1 MSLIEQH
8 ISKVNN
14 WTIEY
19 CNKVIFE
26 FERFLSIKISDNNVY
41 PSNDINKLWESIILN
56 TEFYINYCNQK
67 FNKIIYFNQ
76 IENNDET
83 TKKNKILNLFKLY
96 KTMYGEFKYPEV
108 WNYTITLTPNDINT
122 IMNSLNTQNNVLTM
136 PQNDILNQNQTQ
148 NQTQNQNQINTIPN
162 YQQNKPV
169 NGEIKL
175 YFYFKDSVPSNATQ
189 FDKKIVGYIPTNQT
203 DTVESL
209 KNLILN
215 DIKIDKNNV
224 NILLHPEIVINGL
237 DKYVYFFSTNTSS
250 LKSTIFLKDLVAKSY
265 NFLIIEMTSGQ
276 QINNNLFNFN
286 K

>member
-8 ISKVNN
+8 ISKTNN

-108 WNYTITLTPNDINT
+108 WNYTIILTPNDINT
-122 IMNSLNTQNNVLTM
+122 IMNSLNTQNTQNTQNNILAI
-136 PQNDILNQNQTQ
+136 PQNEIQNQTQ
-148 NQTQNQNQINTIPN
+148 NQINSIPN
-162 YQQNKPV
+162 YQQNKPA

-175 YFYFKDSVPSNATQ
+175 YFYFKDSVPPNATQ
-189 FDKKIVGYIPTNQT
+189 FDKKIVGYTPTNQT

-215 DIKIDKNNV
+215 DIKIDKNNI
-224 NILLHPEIVINGL
+224 NILLHPEITINGL
-237 DKYVYFFSTNTSS
+237 DKYVYFFSTNTST

-265 NFLIIEMTSGQ
+265 NFLIIEMISGQ
-276 QINNNLFNFN
+276 QNNNNLFIFN

>member
-8 ISKVNN
+8 ICKINN

-26 FERFLSIKISDNNVY
+26 FERFISIKINENNIY

-76 IENNDET
+76 IENGDET
-83 TKKNKILNLFKLY
+83 TKKHKILNLFKLY
-96 KTMYGEFKYPEV
+96 KNMYGEFKYPEV
-108 WNYTITLTPNDINT
+108 WNYTITLTPNDIN
-122 IMNSLNTQNNVLTM
+122 IFMNSMNIHNQQNNE
-136 PQNDILNQNQTQ
+136 NQI
-148 NQTQNQNQINTIPN
+148 QNQNQINTIPN

-175 YFYFKDSVPSNATQ
+175 YFYFKDSVPQNAIQ
-189 FDKKIVGYIPTNQT
+189 FDKKMIGYTSTNPN

-215 DIKIDKNNV
+215 DVKIDKNNI
-224 NILLHPEIVINGL
+224 NILLHPEIAISGL
-237 DKYVYFFSTNTSS
+237 DKYIYFFSTNNSI
-250 LKSTIFLKDLVAKSY
+250 LKSTIFLKDLVSKSY
-265 NFLIIEMTSGQ
+265 NFLIIEMISGQ
-276 QINNNLFNFN
+276 QNNNNLLVFG